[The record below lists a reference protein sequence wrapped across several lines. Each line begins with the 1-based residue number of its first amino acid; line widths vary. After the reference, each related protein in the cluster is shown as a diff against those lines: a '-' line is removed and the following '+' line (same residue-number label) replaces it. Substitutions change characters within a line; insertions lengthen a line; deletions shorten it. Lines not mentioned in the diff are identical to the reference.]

1 MLGSGRLPTWICTV
15 LAAMVLLTW
24 FAAEGL
30 CASDQLDKATVDAL
44 DKALAESRHYDVR
57 TLDTLSE
64 SDREDLEKGKTVAIL
79 EEIPGSPVKIGRG
92 IGVLPY
98 PPVVVVQVLNDFEH
112 YKDCMP
118 FTKESTVDQSRS
130 GGDVIYYYSEVKA
143 PLVSKRYFGL
153 KVVTEENPDGQPG
166 TFYNSWTLDPNK
178 ESNLHLS
185 NGSWKLVP
193 YGPKGEKTLAFYTV
207 ITDPG
212 GNIPDFIK
220 NKSTEVAI
228 PGVYEAITKRAA
240 EGLKAGDYELPPPE
254 DQVEKAI
261 HAMITRTRNL
271 DTGTV
276 DALPEDEKK
285 ELLEGG
291 LLLSMEDVKGTWLR
305 MGQAVAIFDAPP
317 DRVFRTVV
325 DYGTYKDYIPYV
337 AESTVDAKRSTDR
350 EVYLRQ
356 RLDFGLILLKDRFY
370 TIKLTQ
376 HEDLDG
382 KKGTYFVEWVLDPTR
397 EHNVVKNVGSWKLV
411 PYGKDGKRTLVFYTL
426 MADPGGFS
434 PWFWKNLSVK
444 KAATKVL
451 KAIERRAEMEPA
463 S

>member
-1 MLGSGRLPTWICTV
+1 MIATAPPRTWIRATAPA
-15 LAAMVLLTW
+15 LAILAW
-24 FAAEGL
+24 FLATGL
-30 CASDQLDKATVDAL
+30 HAQEQLDKATAAAL
-44 DKALAESRHYDVR
+44 DKALAESRRYDVK
-57 TLDTLSE
+57 TLDTLNE
-64 SDREDLEKGKTVAIL
+64 SDRNDVLKGKTVAIL

-92 IGVLPY
+92 IGIVPY
-98 PPVVVVQVLNDFEH
+98 TPVVVVQVLNDFEH

-118 FTKESTVDQSRS
+118 FTKESTVDQARS
-130 GGDVIYYYSEVKA
+130 GGDVIYYYSEIKA

-166 TFYNSWTLDPNK
+166 TFYNSWTLDPKK
-178 ESNLHLS
+178 ESNLYLS
-185 NGSWKLVP
+185 SGSWKLVP
-193 YGPKGEKTLAFYTV
+193 YGPNGQKTLAFYTV

-212 GNIPDFIK
+212 GNIPDFVK

-240 EGLKAGDYELPPPE
+240 EGLKSGAYELPPPE

-261 HAMITRTRNL
+261 SGMIARTRNQ
-271 DTGTV
+271 DAAYV
-276 DALPEDEKK
+276 DALPEDRRK
-285 ELLEGG
+285 ELLGG
-291 LLLSMEDVKGTWLR
+291 GCLLSMEDVKGTWLK
-305 MGQAVAIFDAPP
+305 MGQAVAVFAAPP

-325 DYGTYKDYIPYV
+325 DYGTYRDYIPYV
-337 AESTVDAKRSTDR
+337 AESTVDTRRSTDK

-382 KKGTYFVEWVLDPTR
+382 KKGAYFIQWVLDPTQ
-397 EHNVVKNVGSWKLV
+397 EHNVIKNAGSWKLV
-411 PYGKDGKRTLVFYTL
+411 PYGKDGNQTLVFYTL

-451 KAIERRAEMEPA
+451 EAIERRAEMQPA